1 MRLKKDDMVE
11 VIAGND
17 KGERGKIL
25 RVEPKLNRIVIQ
37 GVNIVRK
44 HRRPVNTGGRQ
55 VEGGVVEQEA
65 AIDASNVMLVCPHTD
80 QLTRVGVRRD
90 ESGRRIRFS
99 KKSGKD
105 ID

>member
-44 HRRPVNTGGRQ
+44 HRRPVNTGSRQ
-55 VEGGVVEQEA
+55 IEGGVVEQEA
-65 AIDASNVMLVCPHTD
+65 HLDASNVMLVCPHTD

-90 ESGRRIRFS
+90 ENGRRIRFS